1 MTPPQEIYHLQ
12 SNLAMIFDRIGL
24 TQELNVNEAYDD
36 FSSSEIDKISFL
48 IEKFQ
53 LLFENLIAEG
63 PIPNGIL
70 DHRLLV
76 CLGNYSYS
84 QDDSDH
90 ALEWYK
96 HSNAVEENEWAY
108 YNTAKIYII
117 DDNFDLGYQAFDQ
130 AIKLKPDFLKAI
142 LGQARILLTQGKKE
156 EALIKLKKGQ
166 KINPN
171 DQGIN
176 KLFAEFLIENGEKK
190 EALIHLKAIHHKDQ
204 ETTDK
209 IQDLEY
215 DNSLVG
221 RIRQIFQRK

>member
-1 MTPPQEIYHLQ
+1 MTPPQEIYQIQ
-12 SNLAMIFDRIGL
+12 SNLKIIFDRIGL
-24 TQELNVNEAYDD
+24 TQELNVNDSYDD
-36 FSSSEIDKISFL
+36 FSLSEIDKISFL

-108 YNTAKIYII
+108 YNAAKIYIT
-117 DDNFDLGYQAFDQ
+117 DDNSDLGYEAFDQ

-142 LGQARILLTQGKKE
+142 LGQARILLKQGRKE
-156 EALIKLKKGQ
+156 EALLKLNKGQ

-176 KLFAEFLIENGEKK
+176 KLLAEFFIDKGEKK

-221 RIRQIFQRK
+221 RIRKIFQR

>member
-1 MTPPQEIYHLQ
+1 MTPPQEIYQLQ
-12 SNLAMIFDRIGL
+12 SNLKIIFDRIGL
-24 TQELNVNEAYDD
+24 TQELNVNDSYDD
-36 FSSSEIDKISFL
+36 FSLSEIDKISFL

-108 YNTAKIYII
+108 YNAAKIYIT
-117 DDNFDLGYQAFDQ
+117 DDNSDLGYEAFDQ

-142 LGQARILLTQGKKE
+142 LGQARILLKQGKKE
-156 EALIKLKKGQ
+156 EALLKLKKGQ

-176 KLFAEFLIENGEKK
+176 KLLAEFFIDKGEKK

-221 RIRQIFQRK
+221 RIRKIFQR

>member
-156 EALIKLKKGQ
+156 EALLKLEKGQ

>member
-1 MTPPQEIYHLQ
+1 MTPPHEIYQLQ
-12 SNLAMIFDRIGL
+12 SNLTMVFDRIGL
-24 TQELNVNEAYDD
+24 TQELNVNEVYDD

-90 ALEWYK
+90 ALEWYN

-108 YNTAKIYII
+108 YNSAKIHII

-142 LGQARILLTQGKKE
+142 LGQARILLKQGRKE
-156 EALIKLKKGQ
+156 EALLKLEKGQ

-176 KLFAEFLIENGEKK
+176 KLFAEFFIEKGEKK

-204 ETTDK
+204 ETTEK

-215 DNSLVG
+215 DNSLIG
-221 RIRQIFQRK
+221 RIRNIFQRK

>member
-1 MTPPQEIYHLQ
+1 MTPPHEIYQLQ
-12 SNLAMIFDRIGL
+12 SNLTMVFDRIGL
-24 TQELNVNEAYDD
+24 TQELNVNEVYDD

-63 PIPNGIL
+63 PIPNGII

-90 ALEWYK
+90 ALEWYN

-108 YNTAKIYII
+108 YNSAKIYII
-117 DDNFDLGYQAFDQ
+117 EDNFDLGYQAFDQ

-142 LGQARILLTQGKKE
+142 LGQARILLKQGKKE
-156 EALIKLKKGQ
+156 EALLKLEKGQ

-176 KLFAEFLIENGEKK
+176 KLFAEFFIEKGEKK

-204 ETTDK
+204 ETTEK

-215 DNSLVG
+215 DNSLIG
-221 RIRQIFQRK
+221 RIRNIFQRK

>member
-1 MTPPQEIYHLQ
+1 M
-12 SNLAMIFDRIGL
+12 
-24 TQELNVNEAYDD
+24 
-36 FSSSEIDKISFL
+36 
-48 IEKFQ
+48 
-53 LLFENLIAEG
+53 
-63 PIPNGIL
+63 
-70 DHRLLV
+70 LV

-90 ALEWYK
+90 ALEWYN

-108 YNTAKIYII
+108 YNSAKIYII

-142 LGQARILLTQGKKE
+142 LGQARILLKQGKKE
-156 EALIKLKKGQ
+156 EALLKLEKGQ

-176 KLFAEFLIENGEKK
+176 KLFAEFFIEKGEKK

-204 ETTDK
+204 ETTEK

-215 DNSLVG
+215 DNSLIG
-221 RIRQIFQRK
+221 RIRNIFQRK